1 MQKRHIR
8 RITLLVLLYGSYRGG
23 DSLVKRCSRDPNT
36 AQAPMPLS
44 LTRDYA
50 AGSAQMAFL
59 KATEPKFLG
68 MREKLEWI

>member
-8 RITLLVLLYGSYRGG
+8 RITLLVLLYDSYRGG

-44 LTRDYA
+44 LTQDHA
-50 AGSAQMAFL
+50 AGEAQMAFL
-59 KATEPKFLG
+59 KATEPKSLG
-68 MREKLEWI
+68 ICEKPEWI